1 MAYNAA
7 VQILPG
13 DILTSDSSTSIT
25 HRYPYYLTVGQLGA
39 NNFTAALNYNP
50 ALTVT
55 NSYPA
60 QSWTACYRFS
70 PNGRYLAYAS
80 TTTASLTVVGVT
92 IVDLQDNTVTVI
104 PSVGIVFQLYFSADS
119 STILVSSNVT
129 PFIFAID
136 CVTKT
141 TKGTVTGGPTLTANS
156 LRGYAYGSLI
166 YFVNAGTGATGEIYS
181 YNPAT
186 NTCSLVVSH
195 AWQFASICIDSRGYA
210 WCPSGSTGTG
220 RGLIVYDLNSIG
232 TTPAT
237 LTTLNFFGAGAN
249 LSEMSSNGI
258 YFVSTGSSLRAA
270 KVTYGANVTA
280 TTIAAI
286 SPTVAQGLSAWQP
299 GIEWCMRDNVL
310 FFITNTN
317 VYPNRSYNLGI
328 CDVSAYTSG
337 NVTTSLMPGANTAG
351 GSFTVHPG
359 FTHRKFAGHVTDNT
373 NAPVARQIE
382 VFERV
387 TGRLIATATSSAVDG
402 SFTIPVYTSAQ
413 CVILAKGQ
421 GSEVSKIADNV
432 APVSL

>member
-7 VQILPG
+7 INILPG
-13 DILTSDSSTSIT
+13 DIISSDNPTSIT
-25 HRYPYYLTVGQLGA
+25 HRYPYYLTAGQMGA
-39 NNFTAALNYNP
+39 TNFTAALNYNP

-60 QSWTACYRFS
+60 QSATACYRFS

-80 TTTASLTVVGVT
+80 STTASLTVVGVT
-92 IVDLQDNTVTVI
+92 LIDLQDNTLAVI
-104 PSVGIVFQLYFSADS
+104 PSVGGVFQLYFSADS

-129 PFIFAID
+129 PFVFAID
-136 CVTKT
+136 CATKT
-141 TKGTVTGGPTLTANS
+141 SKGTVTGAPTLTANS
-156 LRGYAYGSLI
+156 LRAYAYNDRI
-166 YFVNAGTGATGEIYS
+166 YFINSGTGATGEIYS
-181 YNPAT
+181 YNPTT
-186 NTCSLVVSH
+186 NACTLVVSH

-210 WCPSGSTGTG
+210 WCPNGSTGTG
-220 RGLIVYDLNSIG
+220 RGLIVYDLNSIA

-237 LTTLNFFGAGAN
+237 LTTLNFFGTGAN
-249 LSEMSSNGI
+249 LSEISGNGI

-286 SPTVAQGLSAWQP
+286 SPTVAQGLQAWTA
-299 GIEWCMRDNVL
+299 GTEWCMRDNCL
-310 FFITNTN
+310 FFLSNIN
-317 VYPNRSYNLGI
+317 VYPNRSYSMGI

-337 NVTTSLMPGANTAG
+337 NVTTSLMGGSNTFG

-359 FTHRKFAGHVTDNT
+359 FTHRKLAGHVTDNAD
-373 NAPVARQIE
+373 APVARQIE

-387 TGRLIATATSSAVDG
+387 TGRLIATTTSSAVDG

-413 CVILAKGQ
+413 CVVLAKGQ

>member
-7 VQILPG
+7 INILPG
-13 DILTSDSSTSIT
+13 DIITSDNSTTIT
-25 HRYPYYLTVGQLGA
+25 HRYPYYLTVGQMGST
-39 NNFTAALNYNP
+39 NFTAALNYNP

-60 QSWTACYRFS
+60 QSANACYSFS
-70 PNGRYLAYAS
+70 PNGRYLAFAS

-92 IVDLQDNTVTVI
+92 IIDLQDNTVTVI
-104 PSVGIVFQLYFSADS
+104 PSIGTTFQLYFSADS

-136 CVTKT
+136 CATKT

-156 LRGYAYGSLI
+156 LRAYAYGSLI
-166 YFVNAGTGATGEIYS
+166 YFISAGTAANGDIYS

-210 WCPSGSTGTG
+210 WCPNGSTGTG
-220 RGLIVYDLNSIG
+220 RGLIVYDLNSIA

-237 LTTLNFFGAGAN
+237 LTTLTFFGTGAN
-249 LSEMSSNGI
+249 LSEISGNGI

-286 SPTVAQGLSAWQP
+286 SPTVAQGLQAWTA
-299 GIEWCMRDNVL
+299 GTEWCMRDNVL

-317 VYPNRSYNLGI
+317 VYPNRSFNLGI

-337 NVTTSLMPGANTAG
+337 NVTTSLMGGSNTLG

-359 FTHRKFAGHVTDNT
+359 FTHRKLAGHVTDN
-373 NAPVARQIE
+373 ADVPVARQIE

-387 TGRLIATATSSAVDG
+387 TGRLIATTTSSAVDG

-413 CVILAKGQ
+413 CVVLAKGQ

-432 APVSL
+432 APVSV